1 MTFFFGGGGP
11 ETVVV
16 LKYEQKIHEIS
27 EILKYAQK
35 VPILVFGIGIRLNLS
50 VLELLELFEKK
61 KKVCKSSN
69 RAPFKKPQRES
80 LRAE

>member
-1 MTFFFGGGGP
+1 MEFA
-11 ETVVV
+11 
-16 LKYEQKIHEIS
+16 

-61 KKVCKSSN
+61 KVCKSSN
-69 RAPFKKPQRES
+69 GGTFKKPQRIHNQ
-80 LRAE
+80 LRIGRQITIPDTAKT

>member
-1 MTFFFGGGGP
+1 MEFA
-11 ETVVV
+11 
-16 LKYEQKIHEIS
+16 

-61 KKVCKSSN
+61 KSVQK
-69 RAPFKKPQRES
+69 FQWWHF
-80 LRAE
+80 

>member
-1 MTFFFGGGGP
+1 MEFA
-11 ETVVV
+11 
-16 LKYEQKIHEIS
+16 

-61 KKVCKSSN
+61 KVCKSSN
-69 RAPFKKPQRES
+69 RARFKKPQKCDRFYDDQTPEFRQKCDS
-80 LRAE
+80 